1 MGRWIGIDYGGA
13 RTGLAYTDGAAMLAF
28 PHRTVPTAELMD
40 ELKRLVKEADC
51 AGFALGIP
59 NAWGV
64 ASGRAMTHS
73 SEPILAF
80 RNELEKQFPE
90 LEVVLVDETNTSEE
104 ALKASIQ
111 SGMKKSKRSKK
122 GAVDDVAAALILQR
136 FLDERSRSF

>member
-1 MGRWIGIDYGGA
+1 MGRWIGIDYGSV

-28 PHRTVPTAELMD
+28 PHKTVPTNALMD
-40 ELKRLVKEADC
+40 ELIRLVKESPC

-59 NAWGV
+59 NAWGLN
-64 ASGRAMTHS
+64 SGRGMTHS

-80 RNELEKQFPE
+80 RTVLEKQFPD
-90 LEVVLVDETNTSEE
+90 LKVALVDETNTSEE
-104 ALKASIQ
+104 ALQASIQ

-122 GAVDDVAAALILQR
+122 GAVDDVAATLILQR